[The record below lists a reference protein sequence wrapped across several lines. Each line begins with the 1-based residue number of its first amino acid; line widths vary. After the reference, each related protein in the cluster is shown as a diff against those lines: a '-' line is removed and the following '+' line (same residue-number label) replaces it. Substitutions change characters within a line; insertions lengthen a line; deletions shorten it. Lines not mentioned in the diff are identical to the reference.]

1 MVRLCVP
8 GAQKFEDSSPHL
20 LGMTVFL
27 RFWGEIISFYIEETQ
42 LHYGVVY

>member
-27 RFWGEIISFYIEETQ
+27 RFLGGKSYLFILKKHSYIME
-42 LHYGVVY
+42 